1 MRAVY
6 KYNLVDKNFS
16 YICTISAPKGAEFLY
31 VGNQHEEI
39 CVWAE
44 VDTDNEMVDYQ
55 FEIFA
60 TGEEIKNDMGI
71 DRKYLNSVMLNS
83 GYYVFHIYQRIN

>member
-1 MRAVY
+1 MKTVY
-6 KYNLVDKNFS
+6 KYNLANKNFS
-16 YICTISAPKGAEFLY
+16 NICTISAPEGAEFLY
-31 VGNQHEEI
+31 AGNQHEEM

-44 VDTDNEMVDYQ
+44 VDTNNEMVDYQ
-55 FEIFA
+55 FEIFG
-60 TGEEIKNDMGI
+60 TGEEIKIDMGV